1 MALKRSK
8 KKKKGL
14 KSLRSSGGS
23 SSVETSPL
31 RPVHVTKIPPCSNGC
46 PQHNDIRQVLTTI
59 GLAEKREVDQDK
71 AFEEAFEIL
80 TRTNPLPAVL
90 GRVCPHPCEDACN
103 RKDKDGAVGFNSVE
117 RFLGDLAIEKGF
129 EFKKLDDAGDYSEK
143 IAIVGAGPAGVA
155 CAYHLARRGYK
166 VTIYEAFSKAGG
178 MLRYGIPAYRLPRD
192 LLDAEIDRVL
202 KLGVELKCNT
212 SVGND
217 IPLDDLRKD
226 YDAIFV
232 GIGAH
237 QGRKLGVDN
246 EDAENVM
253 TGAQFLHL
261 VNSGE
266 KVEVGKKVVV
276 IGGGD
281 TAIDAARM
289 ARRQGAE
296 ASILYRRT
304 RVEMPAIDEEIEG
317 AEEEGVSIDL
327 LTAPVGIKADGGRA
341 TAMVFQKCEL
351 GEPDSSGRRR
361 PVPIEGS
368 EFEVEADF
376 FVAAISQAPIF
387 DGLEAVGNPK
397 DWVKADKYMQAESAE
412 NVYTGGDVTN
422 LGLVVDAMGH
432 GQLAAETIHENFRSL
447 SHDKG
452 NNPPPI
458 IGVDNV
464 KMGFYE
470 EAKVNE
476 RENLPVAERFSDPDV
491 EITKGLDSVQALA
504 EAKRCMSCGYCFE
517 CGECWSYCQDQAVI
531 KPLTA
536 GEKYKFKM
544 EFCNGCKKC
553 AEQCPCGYIEMHMPG
568 EEPAYDKLS

>member
-8 KKKKGL
+8 KSKKGL
-14 KSLRSSGGS
+14 KSLRSSGGG

-31 RPVHVTKIPPCSNGC
+31 RPVHIEKLPPCTDGC

-59 GLAEKREVDQDK
+59 GLAEKREISQDK
-71 AFEEAFEIL
+71 AFEQAFEVL

-90 GRVCPHPCEDACN
+90 GRVCPHPCEEACN
-103 RKDKDGAVGFNSVE
+103 RKEKEGSVGFNAME
-117 RFLGDLAIEKGF
+117 RFLGDYAIEKGF
-129 EFKKLDDAGDYSEK
+129 QFSKRDDAEDYSEK
-143 IAIVGAGPAGVA
+143 IAVVGAGPAGLA

-166 VTIYEAFSKAGG
+166 VTVFEAFSKAGG

-192 LLDAEIDRVL
+192 ILDTEIERIV
-202 KLGVELKCNT
+202 KLGVELKCNV
-212 SVGND
+212 SVGTE

-246 EDAENVM
+246 EEAANVM
-253 TGAQFLHL
+253 SGARFLHMA
-261 VNSGE
+261 NSGE

-289 ARRQGAE
+289 ARRLGAE
-296 ASILYRRT
+296 AAILYRRT

-317 AEEEGVSIDL
+317 AEEEGVTIDL
-327 LTAPVGIKADGGRA
+327 LTAPVGIVKDGDRA
-341 TAMVFQKCEL
+341 TKMVFQKCEL

-376 FVAAISQAPIF
+376 FIAAISQAPIF
-387 DGLEAVGNPK
+387 DGLDAVGNSK
-397 DWVKADKYMQAESAE
+397 DWVKADKYMQTETD
-412 NVYTGGDVTN
+412 NVYGGGDVLN
-422 LGLVVDAMGH
+422 LGLVVDAVAH
-432 GQLAAETIHENFRSL
+432 GRIAADTIHENFRSL
-447 SHDKG
+447 PHDKFT
-452 NNPPPI
+452 NPPPI
-458 IGVDNV
+458 VEVDKV
-464 KMGFYE
+464 KLGFYE
-470 EAKVNE
+470 ESKVCE
-476 RENLPVAERFSDPDV
+476 LENLPVAERFSDPDA
-491 EITKGLDSVQALA
+491 EIAKGLTPVQAVD
-504 EAKRCMSCGYCFE
+504 EAKRCMSCGFCFE

-531 KPLTA
+531 KPLIA
-536 GEKYKFKM
+536 GEKYKFKL

-568 EEPAYDKLS
+568 AEPAYDKLS

>member
-14 KSLRSSGGS
+14 KSLRSAGGG

-31 RPVHVTKIPPCSNGC
+31 RPVHIEKIPPCTDGC
-46 PQHNDIRQVLTTI
+46 PQSNDIRQVLTTI
-59 GLAEKREVDQDK
+59 GLAEKREVPQEK
-71 AFEEAFEIL
+71 AFEQAFEIL

-90 GRVCPHPCEDACN
+90 GRVCPHPCESACN
-103 RKDKDGAVGFNSVE
+103 RKEKEGAVGFNAME
-117 RFLGDLAIEKGF
+117 RFLGDYAIEKGF
-129 EFKKLDDAGDYSEK
+129 ELTKSDDAGEYTEK
-143 IAIVGAGPAGVA
+143 IAIVGAGPAGLA

-166 VTIYEAFSKAGG
+166 VTIFEAFAKPGG

-192 LLDAEIDRVL
+192 ILDTEIDRIL
-202 KLGVELKCNT
+202 KLGVELKCNA

-217 IPLDDLRKD
+217 IPLDDLRKEH
-226 YDAIFV
+226 DAVFV

-253 TGAQFLHL
+253 TGARFLHMA
-261 VNSGE
+261 NSGE

-289 ARRQGAE
+289 ARRLDAE
-296 ASILYRRT
+296 AAILYRRT

-327 LTAPVGIKADGGRA
+327 LTAPVGIKKEGNRA
-341 TAMVFQKCEL
+341 TAMIFQKCEL

-376 FVAAISQAPIF
+376 FIAAISQAPVF
-387 DGLEAVGNPK
+387 DGLEDVGNPK
-397 DWVKADKYMQAESAE
+397 DWVKADKYMQTETE

-422 LGLVVDAMGH
+422 LGLVVDAVAH
-432 GQLAAETIHENFRSL
+432 GRIAADTIHENFRGL
-447 SHDKG
+447 SHDKLT
-452 NNPPPI
+452 NPPPI
-458 IGVDNV
+458 V
-464 KMGFYE
+464 KEDKVKLEFYE
-470 EAKVNE
+470 ESKV
-476 RENLPVAERFSDPDV
+476 REQEHMPVAERFSDPDA
-491 EITKGLDSVQALA
+491 EIAKGLDPVQAVD
-504 EAKRCMSCGYCFE
+504 EAKRCMSCGFCFE

-531 KPLTA
+531 KPFVA
-536 GEKYKFKM
+536 GDKYTFKL

-568 EEPAYDKLS
+568 EAPEYDKLS